1 MSDHALNATY
11 VKTRSELEEYFDR
24 TAAAAWA
31 RLKAAMEQ
39 GHAIGAGRLD
49 RDAAH
54 ERRAAVS

>member
-1 MSDHALNATY
+1 M
-11 VKTRSELEEYFDR
+11 EEIGPNR
-24 TAAAAWA
+24 EETPLPSPGQTQLQAAAWA